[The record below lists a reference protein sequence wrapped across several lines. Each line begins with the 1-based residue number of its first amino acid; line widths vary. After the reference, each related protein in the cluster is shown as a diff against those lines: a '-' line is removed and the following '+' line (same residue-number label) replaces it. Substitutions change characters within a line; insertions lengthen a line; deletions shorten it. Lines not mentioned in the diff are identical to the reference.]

1 MQTTLRKARAL
12 LVVWFGHM
20 SAYRA
25 EIVIWILTGSLPLI
39 MLAVWI
45 GKAQAS
51 GGAVGGFS
59 APDFAAYFLSA
70 WLSQQMIVA
79 WVAWE
84 LDFQIRQGTL
94 SPKLLRPLDVFWE
107 HVAAHLA
114 ERLVRLP
121 IMVAVLLA
129 GLLLIPGTRIAPDLL
144 HVLAYLVSITLAWV
158 IRFQIAYCIGLL
170 AFWYEHAIAFD
181 ELYFTIAA
189 FLTGAFAPLEL
200 YPPAVRAVLE
210 WLPFPYTIYYPV
222 RILNGALDWPTTLGA
237 IGVQCVWALVFWLL
251 RMLLWRRG
259 LRRYGA
265 VGA

>member
-1 MQTTLRKARAL
+1 MRPALNKARAL

-25 EIVIWILTGSLPLI
+25 EIVIWILTGSVPLI

-45 GKAQAS
+45 GKAQAA
-51 GGAVGGFS
+51 GGMVGSFS
-59 APDFAAYFLSA
+59 AQDFAAYFLSA

-79 WVAWE
+79 WVSWE

-94 SPKLLRPLDVFWE
+94 STKLLRPLNVFWE
-107 HVAAHLA
+107 HLAMHVA

-121 IMVAVLLA
+121 IILVVLMA
-129 GLLLIPGTRIAPDLL
+129 GLLLVPGTQITPDLP
-144 HVLAYLVSITLAWV
+144 HALAYTLSITLAWL

-170 AFWYEHAIAFD
+170 TFWFDRATAID
-181 ELYFTIAA
+181 ELYYTIAA
-189 FLTGAFAPLEL
+189 FMTGAFAPLEF
-200 YPPAVRAVLE
+200 YPPAVRAVIE

-222 RILNGALDWPTTLGA
+222 RMLNGALDWPTTMRVLA
-237 IGVQCVWALVFWLL
+237 VQLAWVLVFGAL
-251 RMLLWRRG
+251 RTLLWRRG
-259 LRRYGA
+259 LQRYGA